1 MSLAAIR
8 WVKFKSSICLKS
20 PLRRYLWVSSRCLI
34 ESAAKEGELRIFIV
48 AGEVS
53 GDTIGSRLMA
63 SLKKLSPVSIRFSGV
78 GG

>member
-1 MSLAAIR
+1 MWFRTIWKVGGRNVVGFSR
-8 WVKFKSSICLKS
+8 
-20 PLRRYLWVSSRCLI
+20 PLRRYTSVSRDVMDV
-34 ESAAKEGELRIFIV
+34 AVKDGELRVFIV

-63 SLKKLSPVSIRFSGV
+63 SLKKLCPVPVRFSGV

>member
-1 MSLAAIR
+1 MPLAAIR
-8 WVKFKSSICLKS
+8 GVKIKCNIFLKS
-20 PLRRYLWVSSRCLI
+20 PLRRYLWVPSRSLI
-34 ESAAKEGELRIFIV
+34 ERAVKEGELRIFIV

-63 SLKKLSPVSIRFSGV
+63 SLKNLSPVNIRFSGV